1 MKYFVGEQHYEF
13 IFFKF
18 EEGGANTSLPA
29 GAHADLYMYF
39 QQHQPFVT
47 AARVDVWL
55 LRTTA
60 LSRSLT
66 GKSSRTSARTVAR
79 QCLET

>member
-1 MKYFVGEQHYEF
+1 MNSSFSNSRK
-13 IFFKF
+13 
-18 EEGGANTSLPA
+18 GGANTSLPA